1 MKERVI
7 SGLVILGIF
16 IALLAFMATPVTPIF
31 VALISAAAV
40 YELNKTAGV
49 KKQLAVPSIIMA
61 ALIPIGIYLNFT
73 SPFGSPIFTGCY
85 GFLRIP
91 VLILYIISMLC
102 LMVKWHSEVKFEQL
116 AISVFSSLAVPYSL
130 SCWVKFA
137 FENTSATAYYLI
149 LLSIS
154 CSWLSDVFAY
164 FSGRFFGKHKM
175 APVVSP
181 KKTWEGAIGGV
192 LLTAGVNVAFHFIYG
207 TYFAK
212 GDFAPWEWYML
223 IPISIILSV
232 VSIMGDLSASVI
244 KRQAGVKDY
253 SNLIPGHGGIM
264 DRFDSVLFV
273 FPMMYVFILIFD
285 MIG

>member
-1 MKERVI
+1 MKTRVI
-7 SGLVILGIF
+7 SGLIILGVLIAVLIFMSSPVTPAF
-16 IALLAFMATPVTPIF
+16 IAL
-31 VALISAAAV
+31 ISGMAV

-49 KKQLAVPSIIMA
+49 KKQIAVPSIAMA
-61 ALIPIGIYLNFT
+61 ALIPIGIYLRVSGEF
-73 SPFGSPIFTGCY
+73 SSSSFVGCY
-85 GFLRIP
+85 VFLR
-91 VLILYIISMLC
+91 VSFLILYIILMLC

-116 AISVFSSLAVPYSL
+116 SVSVFSSLAVPYAL
-130 SCWVKFA
+130 SSWIRFA
-137 FENTSATAYYLI
+137 FERTPSMAYYLI

-175 APVVSP
+175 APIVSP

-207 TYFAK
+207 TYFAN
-212 GDFAPWEWYML
+212 GEFAPWSWYML
-223 IPISIILSV
+223 IPISIVLSI

-244 KRQAGVKDY
+244 KRQFGIKDY

-273 FPMMYVFILIFD
+273 FPMMYAFIMIFD
-285 MIG
+285 MLS

>member
-1 MKERVI
+1 MKTRVI
-7 SGLVILGIF
+7 SGLIILGVF
-16 IALLAFMATPVTPIF
+16 IALLVFMSTPVTPAFI
-31 VALISAAAV
+31 ALISGAAV
-40 YELNKTAGV
+40 YELNKVAKV

-61 ALIPIGIYLNFT
+61 ALIPIGIYLSYAN
-73 SPFGSPIFTGCY
+73 PFLSSTFLGYY
-85 GFLRIP
+85 GFLRVP
-91 VLILYIISMLC
+91 VLILYIILMLC

-116 AISVFSSLAVPYSL
+116 AISVFSSLAIPYSL
-130 SCWVKFA
+130 SCWVRFA
-137 FENTSATAYYLI
+137 FGNTSSEAYYLI

-192 LLTAGVNVAFHFIYG
+192 LLTAGVNVAFHFVYG
-207 TYFAK
+207 AYFAK
-212 GDFAPWEWYML
+212 GDFAPWNWYML

-273 FPMMYVFILIFD
+273 FPMMYVFTLIFD
-285 MIG
+285 MMG